1 MKDIIFVLIT
11 IGFFALTALYVQ
23 ACARIV
29 GPDESEAEASAGE
42 TTAEVKA

>member
-1 MKDIIFVLIT
+1 MKDVIFVLIT

-29 GPDESEAEASAGE
+29 GTEEREVPADETPAD
-42 TTAEVKA
+42 VKA

>member
-1 MKDIIFVLIT
+1 MKDAIFVLLT

-29 GPDESEAEASAGE
+29 GPDESEADAPASE
-42 TTAEVKA
+42 TPSEVKA

>member
-1 MKDIIFVLIT
+1 MKDIIFVLLT

-29 GPDESEAEASAGE
+29 GPDEREAEAPADE
-42 TTAEVKA
+42 TPADVEA

>member
-1 MKDIIFVLIT
+1 MKDLIFVLLT

-29 GPDESEAEASAGE
+29 GPDERDAPANE
-42 TTAEVKA
+42 TAAEVKA

>member
-1 MKDIIFVLIT
+1 MRDIIFVLLT

-29 GPDESEAEASAGE
+29 EPDEREAPAEE
-42 TTAEVKA
+42 TPAEVKA

>member
-1 MKDIIFVLIT
+1 MKDLNFALLT

-29 GPDESEAEASAGE
+29 GPDEREPEAPADETPAELEA
-42 TTAEVKA
+42 